1 MSELDA
7 NLSLTL
13 IKSARIQVHILSPNV
28 TNDLNLADIRQRNR
42 HADLKDDAIVELL
55 AYFVLHFLVLAGVR

>member
-28 TNDLNLADIRQRNR
+28 TNDLNLADIRQRDR

-55 AYFVLHFLVLAGVR
+55 AYFVLHLLVLAGVR